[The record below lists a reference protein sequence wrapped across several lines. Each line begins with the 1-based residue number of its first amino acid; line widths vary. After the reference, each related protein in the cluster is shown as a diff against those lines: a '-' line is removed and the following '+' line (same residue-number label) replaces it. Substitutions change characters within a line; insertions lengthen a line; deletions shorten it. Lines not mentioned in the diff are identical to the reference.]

1 MEDTKRLPVITIS
14 RQYAALGRT
23 IARGLQERL
32 GIPFYDKD
40 FVTKTAE
47 MSGYSEEDIAREGE
61 SMSRG
66 AQIMNTLLNNAA
78 VYTSSYDGIYEAQKK
93 VVLELAKEPCIII
106 GRCAGHILKEAGI
119 PSFNI
124 YLHADVEDRIERARA
139 LGENNGMDLAKYIAK
154 RDALRN
160 TYYKKY
166 TGIDMGHSH
175 SYTIGLDVGK
185 LDARTCLDIL
195 VPAIKAAKLSGP
207 RV

>member
-1 MEDTKRLPVITIS
+1 MEENKKLPVITIS

-23 IARGLQERL
+23 IARGLQDRL

-66 AQIMNTLLNNAA
+66 AHFMNSLLNNAA
-78 VYTSSYDGIYEAQKK
+78 VYTSSYEGIYEAQKK

-106 GRCAGHILKEAGI
+106 GRCAGHILQEAGM

-124 YLHADVEDRIERARA
+124 YLHASVEDRVERARA
-139 LGENNGMDLAKYIAK
+139 LGENEGMDLKKYIAK

-160 TYYKKY
+160 NYYRKY
-166 TGIDMGHSH
+166 TGVDMGHSH
-175 SYTIGLDVGK
+175 SYTIGLDVGR
-185 LDARTCLDIL
+185 LDADTCLDIL
-195 VPAIKAAKLSGP
+195 VPAIRAAKF
-207 RV
+207 

>member
-47 MSGYSEEDIAREGE
+47 MSGYSEEDIVREGE
-61 SMSRG
+61 AMSRG

-106 GRCAGHILKEAGI
+106 GRCADYILEEFKPFRIFVYASIDSKLARCKERSKQGEA
-119 PSFNI
+119 FN
-124 YLHADVEDRIERARA
+124 DREMVRRIQRI
-139 LGENNGMDLAKYIAK
+139 DKK
-154 RDALRN
+154 RRQH
-160 TYYKKY
+160 YEFY
-166 TGIDMGHSH
+166 TGRKWGAKENYDLMINTTD
-175 SYTIGLDVGK
+175 
-185 LDARTCLDIL
+185 RDIKTL
-195 VPAIKAAKLSGP
+195 VKGILAIF
-207 RV
+207 R